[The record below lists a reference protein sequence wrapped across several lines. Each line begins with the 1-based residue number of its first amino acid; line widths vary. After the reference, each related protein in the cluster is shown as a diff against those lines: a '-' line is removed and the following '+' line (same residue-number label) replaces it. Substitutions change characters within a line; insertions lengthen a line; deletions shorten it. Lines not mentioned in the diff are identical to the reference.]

1 MKPSDNDRTLN
12 SQELMP
18 QKQAKVLLGESASL
32 TVSQLDRLSSE
43 EKQLLLDELQT
54 HQIQMNMQ
62 NEELC
67 LLQTALGAAHSRYFE
82 LYNQAPLGYCTLSR
96 HGLILQINV
105 NASNLLG
112 MMPSEMINER
122 FSQFILKEDMGIH
135 HHHSEQLKL
144 SNDSQSYELRMTKKD
159 GTIF

>member
-67 LLQTALGAAHSRYFE
+67 LYKQR
-82 LYNQAPLGYCTLSR
+82 
-96 HGLILQINV
+96 
-105 NASNLLG
+105 
-112 MMPSEMINER
+112 
-122 FSQFILKEDMGIH
+122 
-135 HHHSEQLKL
+135 
-144 SNDSQSYELRMTKKD
+144 
-159 GTIF
+159 